1 MAAAQQKTVQ
11 TETMQNPSAYERTAP
26 EKETNELPKE
36 KKKGGGKVDGSLQ
49 YMLKKEAFLAHPY
62 LRACLAEHK
71 ALKLLVMKVGQAS
84 EAWVE
89 KTASVDF
96 DQEVTPDWTPL
107 GENVG
112 KVP

>member
-1 MAAAQQKTVQ
+1 MNCQRK
-11 TETMQNPSAYERTAP
+11 R
-26 EKETNELPKE
+26 
-36 KKKGGGKVDGSLQ
+36 KGVGRADGSLQ
-49 YMLKKEAFLAHPY
+49 YMLKKEAFPAHPY

-71 ALKLLVMKVGQAS
+71 TLELLVMKVGQAS
-84 EAWVE
+84 EASVE